1 MTSPERERWLSEVKQ
16 LAAEVERHDG
26 PPDQLPAMLSVL
38 SELER
43 QDLLWTTYWLV
54 SLTRP
59 ILLEG
64 GTRTLAG
71 VEHLSCVEIACLGGP
86 TPEPAESPRL
96 ASTPKLS
103 LAEDY
108 AIRAAHLLRR
118 VCGAHRQA
126 SAVPLAVAT
135 INLTAESLTHKW
147 FEQPTAARHLEVPG
161 SRVRAYYQSDEWRTT
176 YRGCWQVVCARLQ
189 MLAPPDTS
197 SPREDA
203 P

>member
-1 MTSPERERWLSEVKQ
+1 MTSPERKRWLSEVKQ
-16 LAAEVERHDG
+16 LASEVDWLDG
-26 PPDQLPAMLSVL
+26 PPVQSQTMLSVL
-38 SELER
+38 RGLER

-64 GTRTLAG
+64 GTRTFAG
-71 VEHLSCVEIACLGGP
+71 VEHLSCAEIASLGGP
-86 TPEPAESPRL
+86 TPDPAEGPRL
-96 ASTPKLS
+96 ELAPELS
-103 LAEDY
+103 LAEYY
-108 AIRAAHLLRR
+108 AIRASHMLRR
-118 VCGAHRQA
+118 VCRAQRQA
-126 SAVPLAVAT
+126 IAVAEAAT
-135 INLTAESLTHKW
+135 AINLTAESLTHKW
-147 FEQPTAARHLEVPG
+147 FEQPAAARRLKVPG

-197 SPREDA
+197 SPPEDA